1 MTTDTDSRP
10 SDLVSPPH
18 EPSAAARA
26 TGIMV
31 ALAFRMSPAE
41 RLRQPP
47 GLNSG
52 GVGLDDRDALRMLR
66 DTVDP
71 ALGSDDLIRRFYDR
85 WFAIDTSARD
95 LFAPDM
101 AAQRTA
107 FATAI
112 TYVLGELV
120 DQRAQE
126 PVAFLAQLGRDHRK
140 YGVKRRHYDSMQN
153 ALHHSLHAELAAGR
167 DARLARAAH
176 DAVALMIGVMRGAA
190 DAEAGPPFCDGTV
203 IEHIRSARDV
213 SVVRLQLDRPLFY
226 HPGQFVTVQVP
237 QWPRRWRYL
246 SPSIPADGGG
256 AVEFHV
262 RSVTGGMVS
271 TAIVA
276 ETRPG
281 DRWRLSNPHGGLH
294 IDRDGGD
301 VLMVA
306 GSTGLAPL
314 RTLIMDLTRYGV
326 NPRVHLFFGAR
337 YPCDLYDLP
346 TLWQIA
352 SQNPWL
358 SVTPVSEFNRDP
370 PWAADYP
377 NVQPPRGLHV
387 RQTGTLADVVTRYG
401 NWGDRQILIC
411 GGPEMVTA
419 TRDALIAKGAPA
431 ERIQHDPLAS

>member
-1 MTTDTDSRP
+1 M
-10 SDLVSPPH
+10 
-18 EPSAAARA
+18 
-26 TGIMV
+26 
-31 ALAFRMSPAE
+31 
-41 RLRQPP
+41 
-47 GLNSG
+47 
-52 GVGLDDRDALRMLR
+52 GLDDRDALRMLR
-66 DTVDP
+66 DAVDP
-71 ALGSDDLIRRFYDR
+71 ALGSDELIGRFYTR
-85 WFAIDTSARD
+85 WFALDTSVRD
-95 LFAPDM
+95 LFPPDM
-101 AAQRTA
+101 AAQRGA
-107 FATAI
+107 FGHAI

-120 DQRAQE
+120 AQRAQE

-140 YGVKRRHYDSMQN
+140 YGVTQEHYDTMQD
-153 ALHHSLHAELAAGR
+153 ALYRTLRTELIGSW
-167 DARLARAAH
+167 DDKLDGAAH
-176 DAVALMIGVMRGAA
+176 DAVSLMVGVMRGAA
-190 DAEAGPPFCDGTV
+190 DAEKGPPFCDGTV
-203 IEHIRSARDV
+203 IEHIRATRDV

-226 HPGQFVTVQVP
+226 HPGQYVTVQVP

-246 SPSIPADGGG
+246 TPSIPADRSGCI
-256 AVEFHV
+256 EFHV

-271 TAIVA
+271 TAIVG

-294 IDRDGGD
+294 VDRDGGD

-314 RTLIMDLTRYGV
+314 RTLIMDLTRFGE
-326 NPRVHLFFGAR
+326 NPRVHLFFGGR

-358 SVTPVSEFNRDP
+358 SVTPVSEFNVDP
-370 PWAADYP
+370 PWAGDYP
-377 NVQPPRGLHV
+377 DVQPPRGLHV

-411 GGPEMVTA
+411 GGPEMVSVTKE
-419 TRDALIAKGAPA
+419 ALIAKGAPA